1 MLTWGTDK
9 LFKTNDRVK
18 TPHGTGT
25 ITGFEY
31 RGERTTIIRDDYNP
45 DTCLRVEIKLDANN
59 TWSMYPGNP
68 LYYCNPKEL
77 KLI

>member
-1 MLTWGTDK
+1 MNKG
-9 LFKTNDRVK
+9 DRVK

-31 RGERTTIIRDDYNP
+31 RGERTTYIREDYNP

-68 LYYCNPKEL
+68 LYYCTPKEL
-77 KLI
+77 QLI